1 MLLAVVL
8 VIIIMDRCR
17 PRCRCSS
24 SCSPEESNNP
34 KSFGPTGRVL
44 GGHSAIPYYVSDF
57 REDRR
62 EEDFVPPATLL
73 GKSPSQAVEKIDAG
87 NSKKIAIVPNS
98 DEN

>member
-44 GGHSAIPYYVSDF
+44 GGHSPPSFIHVSDF

-73 GKSPSQAVEKIDAG
+73 VCCLG
-87 NSKKIAIVPNS
+87 
-98 DEN
+98 

>member
-44 GGHSAIPYYVSDF
+44 GGHSPPYLIMCLISE
-57 REDRR
+57 RDRR
-62 EEDFVPPATLL
+62 EEDFDPPATLL
-73 GKSPSQAVEKIDAG
+73 GSLLPKPSKRLMREI
-87 NSKKIAIVPNS
+87 
-98 DEN
+98 